1 MTANNLR
8 TFIEHARSKGMD
20 HATIRTLLLS
30 AGWRE
35 KEVVQALVDQ
45 ELEMQVPIPPD
56 AGSARDAFFHLLA
69 FSALYT
75 SVISTISLFFSYI
88 NRLFPDV
95 ALEGSY
101 QYENFTGERWLLA
114 ALMVSFPLFLWCSRL
129 IVKEIALNPEKAMGG
144 VRRWLTH
151 LTLFVGAAAIIGDLI
166 TLVFSLLEGELT
178 TRFLLKVFVVFALA
192 GFACVYYLLSL
203 RLAPGQ
209 KQSRKLNRISLII
222 ALAVAGIAIVWG
234 IVLVGSPASERLR
247 KFDDRRVEN
256 LRSLQD
262 AVFNIV
268 YDYRPYD
275 VEQKPVQPIPATV
288 AEVASGTK
296 EYKLETADPE
306 TGVPYDYVVLSPDT
320 FKLCATFTYERSV
333 DYDLVWNHGPGY
345 QCFTFDLDD
354 HSKRF

>member
-1 MTANNLR
+1 
-8 TFIEHARSKGMD
+8 MD

-333 DYDLVWNHGPGY
+333 DYDLVWNHGVGY
-345 QCFTFDLDD
+345 QCFTFGLDD